1 MNLNQVSNLN
11 FFCKLSNMKSQLDSN
26 ARGGS
31 LNTEELTQLKSQL
44 NNAIQEKDDLQTIVN
59 K

>member
-1 MNLNQVSNLN
+1 
-11 FFCKLSNMKSQLDSN
+11 MKSQLDSN

-44 NNAIQEKDDLQTIVN
+44 NNAVKEKDELQANVN